1 MQGKCRGEPKLFF
14 KEEKKLRKII
24 GLLSVIFILTVSV
37 TTYAHGTTYTVEQI
51 GENTIT
57 VILKADLEDGKG
69 IEITSASKRDGKVL
83 NIFYRVEKGAPKTDS
98 MDVDL
103 RTMLPPI
110 RIILTNISEPDKA
123 LFPDIKG
130 IYAEEYIRH
139 LHDMGAINGFP
150 DGTFKPNKGVS
161 RAEFVTMLL
170 NTLKVE
176 KKSRSKGFK
185 DTSEHWA
192 KDAINTAYDMKIING
207 FKDGTFKPNDGITA
221 AQAAKIIDNLFKFRT
236 STQKELPKLNEKHWA
251 YNSIKNIIN
260 AGIITEE
267 DQLFKNFR
275 ENDYLSRAD
284 CAMILSRAIA
294 IE

>member
-1 MQGKCRGEPKLFF
+1 M
-14 KEEKKLRKII
+14 KKLILSII
-24 GLLSVIFILTVSV
+24 ILMFVVSGKF
-37 TTYAHGTTYTVEQI
+37 TYAHGTTYTVRQI

-57 VILKADLEDGKG
+57 VTLNADLEDGQG

-110 RIILTNISEPDKA
+110 RIVLTNISEPDKA
-123 LFPDIKG
+123 LFPDTKG

-176 KKSRSKGFK
+176 KKPSSKGFK
-185 DTSEHWA
+185 DTSKHWA
-192 KDAINTAYDMKIING
+192 KDAINTAHDMKIING

-236 STQKELPKLNEKHWA
+236 SSQKELPKLNDKHWA
-251 YNSIKNIIN
+251 YNSIKNVIN
-260 AGIITEE
+260 AGIITKE
-267 DQLFKNFR
+267 DQLFRNFS

-284 CAMILSRAIA
+284 CAMILSRAITT
-294 IE
+294 E